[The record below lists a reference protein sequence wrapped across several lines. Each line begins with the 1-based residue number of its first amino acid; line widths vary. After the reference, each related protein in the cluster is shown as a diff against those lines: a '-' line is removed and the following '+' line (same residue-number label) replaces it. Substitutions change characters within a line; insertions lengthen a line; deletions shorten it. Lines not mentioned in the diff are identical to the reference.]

1 MSAKSAYAV
10 VRIRE
15 NITGHDD
22 RLESYSIP
30 LSDIFFT
37 MATCETDAFDQ
48 AGEIGWRLSAE
59 SYDSVMAMANPN
71 YGTSSSPVYA
81 RPTFVENTLGSVM
94 KYLRSVP
101 DRTPEYVAVRV
112 TVTGDQFLPGAKP
125 YIMAWGGVTKPYITP
140 QVICCYAQSYSDMLA
155 TVSMTDDF
163 TVSSFMASVGMSI
176 CPSDIIV
183 LSYDPF
189 QSRRDSPRVYAALP
203 RSISPV
209 TVGDPDPVTHS
220 HDLAFPGP
228 ARFTD
233 RVMELV

>member
-1 MSAKSAYAV
+1 MSSKSAYAV
-10 VRIRE
+10 VRIRK
-15 NITGHDD
+15 NIGVD
-22 RLESYSIP
+22 SYSIP

-48 AGEIGWRLSAE
+48 AGEIGWRLSTE
-59 SYDSVMAMANPN
+59 SYDSAMAMANPN
-71 YGTSSSPVYA
+71 YGTHSSPVYA
-81 RPTFVENTLGSVM
+81 RPTFVEHTLGSVM
-94 KYLRSVP
+94 KYLLAVP

-112 TVTGDQFLPGAKP
+112 TMIGEQFISGAKP
-125 YIMAWGGVTKPYITP
+125 YILAWGGIDEPFIHP
-140 QVICCYAQSYSDMLA
+140 QVICCYAQSYSEMLA

-163 TVSSFMASVGMSI
+163 TVCSFMASVGMSI

-189 QSRRDSPRVYAALP
+189 QARRESSRVYAALP
-203 RSISPV
+203 RSVSPV
-209 TVGDPDPVTHS
+209 AVCDPDPVKHS

-228 ARFTD
+228 ARYGD